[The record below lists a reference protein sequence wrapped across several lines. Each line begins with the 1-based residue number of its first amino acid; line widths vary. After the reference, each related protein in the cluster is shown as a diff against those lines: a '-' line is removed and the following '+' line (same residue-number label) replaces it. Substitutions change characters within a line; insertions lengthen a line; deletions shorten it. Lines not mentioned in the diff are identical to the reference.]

1 MKSLHRKFRK
11 FASSAGEKGVTLIEL
26 LAVVVIL
33 AIIAA
38 IAIPVVLNSIV
49 QAKVNTTKQD
59 MAIIT
64 EALDRYAAYNDGVYP
79 MPSGTATLASLLTS
93 GTIASGS
100 STTFGGPYMQSLP
113 QDAWS
118 DDFFYGY
125 STHGHSFVLATQ
137 AAVSGTVTI
146 IGTPSTTLAT
156 GDPAL
161 YVTNK
166 NSVPQTVASTSAN
179 SGTTTSGTLL
189 GTTAS
194 SLSISNVSDAGSG
207 AN

>member
-137 AAVSGTVTI
+137 AAVSGMITSS
-146 IGTPSTTLAT
+146 STSALAS

-161 YVTNK
+161 YVSNTS
-166 NSVPQTVASTSAN
+166 SVP
-179 SGTTTSGTLL
+179 TSGTF
-189 GTTAS
+189 TSTSTS
-194 SLSISNVSDAGSG
+194 STSITNVYDTLTG
-207 AN
+207 AK